1 MLDSFRPTVDN
12 EQNETYSTWK
22 HYPFYFLFSK
32 QKKIIQNP
40 LYYVYV
46 NVSDGQYR

>member
-32 QKKIIQNP
+32 QKKNNIT
-40 LYYVYV
+40 YYVYE
-46 NVSDGQYR
+46 VSDGQYR